1 MRWFRGLMWFTLW
14 VGIACL
20 PGPFF
25 FPDRPLAYVVPF
37 AAILPSTAH
46 LIRPT
51 RPWLANVFSVLGV
64 VTQIATM
71 GVLLTDAIR

>member
-1 MRWFRGLMWFTLW
+1 MRWLRRLMWFTLW

-25 FPDRPLAYVVPF
+25 FPDRPLAYVMPF

-64 VTQIATM
+64 VAQIAIP
-71 GVLLTDAIR
+71 VLLLKDAIR